1 MEFKGQYLT
10 YEEYKALGGTL
21 DLTPFNL
28 LEFEARREVN
38 LKTQN
43 RLINIDSNDIPQ
55 EVKACEYNLINSI
68 GGYAEK
74 LNKIAGNGNVASE
87 STDGYSVSFITP
99 MQIQEIVKSK
109 KAELNK
115 IIYTWLV
122 GVNYNGEHIACI
134 GVR

>member
-43 RLINIDSNDIPQ
+43 RLLNVDSNDIPQ
-55 EVKACEYNLINSI
+55 EVKVCEYNLINSI
-68 GGYAEK
+68 GGYAEE
-74 LNKIAGNGNVASE
+74 LNKVASNGNVASE
-87 STDGYSVSFITP
+87 SIDGYSVSFITP
-99 MQIQEIVKSK
+99 VQIQEIVKSK
-109 KAELNK
+109 KAELDK

-122 GVNYNGEHIACI
+122 GVNYNGEHIACV